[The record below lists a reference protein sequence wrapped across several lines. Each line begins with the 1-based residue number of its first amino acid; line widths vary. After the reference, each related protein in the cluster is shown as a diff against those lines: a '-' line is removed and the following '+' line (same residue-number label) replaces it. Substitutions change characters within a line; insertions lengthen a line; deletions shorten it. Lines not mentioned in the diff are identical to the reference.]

1 MFNSHGFK
9 LASLHIFN
17 VLWLAV
23 IPLSL
28 QSESY
33 VLLSFFEISI
43 FFFMSVVTIT
53 FPVTEDQS
61 QTRSNHGFL
70 IKNSLTDKKKCSSR
84 WVCGFVFVLAIFLP
98 VINLVDGSQL
108 LWRKRTSNFMLWIEN
123 NNLSGYLRW
132 GKFPVLNRSKNCLPM
147 EVFILGTN
155 IVAA

>member
-9 LASLHIFN
+9 LASLHILTCFDSLYCHYRFN
-17 VLWLAV
+17 LKATFHCHFLKSV
-23 IPLSL
+23 
-28 QSESY
+28 
-33 VLLSFFEISI
+33 F
-43 FFFMSVVTIT
+43 FFFMSVVTNT

-108 LWRKRTSNFMLWIEN
+108 LWGKRTSNFMLWIEN
-123 NNLSGYLRW
+123 NNLSGHLRW
-132 GKFPVLNRSKNCLPM
+132 GKFPVLNGSKNCLPM
-147 EVFILGTN
+147 EVFYFRD
-155 IVAA
+155 